1 MTRRCFC
8 GTLSLKKGGDKY
20 ERKEK
25 EYRTQVTI
33 IKKEHFLYNYCSDMS
48 FKSKNLY
55 NRTNYL
61 IRQERKENEN
71 NFIGAF
77 ELNKQLKNEECFKA
91 LPSKT
96 SQQIVI
102 QLCNNWRAWFKSIKA
117 WKKDSSK
124 YTGSPN
130 PPQYKDKTK
139 GKNIVMFDYMQGCFK
154 DGKYYFPRK
163 DRKKV
168 EYVDTLLTKEN
179 FVLCRIVPYG
189 SCYKIEMIY
198 KVGSIELKED
208 NDRYL
213 AIDLGVT
220 NFATLT
226 NNIGSQSI
234 VINGRIL
241 KSINNYYN
249 KQRAKAQSHIG
260 RGISNKTCKI
270 DFKRN
275 NIMNHHMHKISRWII
290 DYCVEND
297 INTICVGANHDWQR
311 NSNLGKKTNQKF
323 VQIPFTKFIQK
334 LEYKAKDAGIKL
346 ILTEERYTSKASF
359 IDNDGMNKEFKCSG
373 KRVNRGL
380 YRSADGTLINADVNG
395 SYNILRKCNPEFK
408 YDGIKGLSLNPVR
421 VNLF

>member
-1 MTRRCFC
+1 M
-8 GTLSLKKGGDKY
+8 
-20 ERKEK
+20 EK
-25 EYRTQVTI
+25 IYRTEVTI
-33 IKKEHFLYNYCSDMS
+33 IKKSHMLHSYCSDVC

-55 NRTNYL
+55 NRVNYL
-61 IRQERKENEN
+61 IRQERKENNN
-71 NFIGAF
+71 NFVGAF
-77 ELNKQLKNEECFKA
+77 ELNKQLKTEDCFKA

-102 QLCNNWRAWFKSIKA
+102 QLCNNWRFWFKSLNNYTKN
-117 WKKDSSK
+117 KEK
-124 YTGSPN
+124 YTGIPK
-130 PPQYKDKTK
+130 PPKYKDKQK
-139 GKNIVMFDYMQGCFK
+139 GKNIVLFDYMQGYFS
-154 DGKYYFPRK
+154 DGKYYFSRK

-168 EYVDTLLTKEN
+168 EYVETLTTKEN

-189 SCYKIEMIY
+189 NCYKIEMIY
-198 KVGSIELKED
+198 KVENIEPKED

-249 KQRAKAQSHIG
+249 KQRAKALSYIG
-260 RGISNKTCKI
+260 RGSSNRTYKT

-275 NIMNHHMHKISRWII
+275 NIMNHHMHKISRWIV

-323 VQIPFTKFIQK
+323 VQIPFTKFLQK
-334 LEYKAKDAGIKL
+334 LEYKAKDSGIKVV
-346 ILTEERYTSKASF
+346 LTEESYTSKASF
-359 IDNDGMNKEFKCSG
+359 IDSDEMGKGFECSG
-373 KRVNRGL
+373 KRIKRGL
-380 YRSADGTLINADVNG
+380 YRSANGIQINADVNG

>member
-1 MTRRCFC
+1 M
-8 GTLSLKKGGDKY
+8 
-20 ERKEK
+20 KEK

-33 IKKEHFLYNYCSDMS
+33 IKKGHRLYDYCADMC

-55 NRTNYL
+55 NRANYM
-61 IRQERKENEN
+61 IKQERKDNDN
-71 NFIGAF
+71 RFIGAF
-77 ELNKQLKNEECFKA
+77 ELNKQLKTEDCFKA

-96 SQQIVI
+96 SQQIII
-102 QLCNNWRAWFKSIKA
+102 QLCNNWRAWFKSIKDYY
-117 WKKDSSK
+117 KHKSK
-124 YTGSPN
+124 YCGMPR
-130 PPQYKDKTK
+130 PPQYKNKEK
-139 GKNIVMFDYMQGCFK
+139 GKNTVLFDYMQGCFK
-154 DGKYYFPRK
+154 DEKYYFSRK
-163 DRKKV
+163 DRQKV
-168 EYVDTLLTKEN
+168 EYLDTSVTKEK
-179 FVLCRIVPYG
+179 FLLCRIVPYG
-189 SCYKIEMIY
+189 NCYKIEMIY
-198 KVGSIELKED
+198 KVDMVEPKEN

-249 KQRAKAQSHIG
+249 KQRAKALSYIG
-260 RGISNKTCKI
+260 RGSSNRTYKI

-275 NIMNHHMHKISRWII
+275 NMINHHMHKISRWII

-297 INTICVGANHDWQR
+297 INTICIGANHDWQR
-311 NSNLGKKTNQKF
+311 NSNLGRKTNQKF
-323 VQIPFTKFIQK
+323 VQIPFTKFTQN
-334 LEYKAKDAGIKL
+334 LEYKAKDSGIK
-346 ILTEERYTSKASF
+346 IVLTEESYTSKASF
-359 IDNDGMNKEFKCSG
+359 IDNDGMGKECECSG
-373 KRVNRGL
+373 KRVKRGL

-421 VNLF
+421 MNLF